1 MSVTTCSLKPSHDIL
16 MAVAWS
22 LLILAWREPVCAQ
35 APSSIPTVTSSATS
49 ASLARSMTPLR
60 GRIIDD
66 QSGASLP
73 DVSVIAILGSDT
85 LDRTR
90 SDSAGFFAFR
100 TLPAMDV
107 VLFLRHLGHELGSVT
122 VQRADRQRSLNLAM
136 SRITP
141 QLAGVTVTAAPVLA
155 RHSALDGFEYHASHA
170 LGGAYI
176 QRADLE
182 AAQVIRLSEMM
193 RRVTGVRL
201 IDEQGVLVV
210 ASSRGYQSGIRRGDP
225 MAPCVLPVVVD
236 GQMKE
241 RLFSINSIDPKSI
254 AGVEVYSGPATIPP
268 FFASMHPD
276 AGCGLVAIWTRT
288 AP

>member
-1 MSVTTCSLKPSHDIL
+1 MSLTTCSSRPIHDTLI
-16 MAVAWS
+16 AVAS
-22 LLILAWREPVCAQ
+22 CLVMFAWPEAMYAQ
-35 APSSIPTVTSSATS
+35 APGSPPTVTSSAS
-49 ASLARSMTPLR
+49 LVRSLATLR

-66 QSGASLP
+66 QSGAPLP
-73 DVSVIAILGSDT
+73 EVSVIAVIDGDT
-85 LDRTR
+85 LGRTR

-100 TLPAMDV
+100 ALPAMDV
-107 VLFLRHLGHELGSVT
+107 VLFLRHTGYEPGSVI
-122 VQRADRQRSLNLAM
+122 VQRTDRPRSLNLAM
-136 SRITP
+136 SRSTP

-155 RHSALDGFEYHASHA
+155 RHSALAGFEYRASHA
-170 LGGAYI
+170 LGGTYI

-182 AAQVIRLSEMM
+182 SAQVIRLSEMM

-236 GQMKE
+236 GLMKE

-254 AGVEVYSGPATIPP
+254 AGVEVYNGPATIPP
-268 FFASMHPD
+268 FFASLHPD
-276 AGCGLVAIWTRT
+276 AGCGLLAIWTRT
-288 AP
+288 EP